1 VLFAVWS
8 FNHAS
13 GKLRESRVIAE
24 QLLAMAAR
32 VQSDLVTAAAHN
44 AMGSTQLWMGEFS
57 AACEHQEI
65 VAEIYNRDIP
75 RYLPSMQAPVIPS
88 RCHLAWALHIGGHPD
103 QARQRMREA
112 NDMATQLGR
121 PFSFA
126 FVHLYAIVLS
136 HFRREYAEVRSRS
149 ETLIEI
155 STEYGFPYWLAAGKM
170 CLARTIAGEG
180 YTRGDEAALMTG
192 LTMMK
197 ESAEHLASS
206 TELYLMMKRPD
217 ECLRELDQAA
227 QRSEQMDHRL
237 LEAEIHRLRGQ
248 TMLILPDGAAE
259 AERCFRRAIEIAVRQ
274 QARSWE
280 LRATTSLAGLL
291 DQRGKRDEAR
301 TMLAEISNWFTEG
314 FDTVDVIDAKGLLEE
329 LSA

>member
-1 VLFAVWS
+1 
-8 FNHAS
+8 
-13 GKLRESRVIAE
+13 
-24 QLLAMAAR
+24 
-32 VQSDLVTAAAHN
+32 
-44 AMGSTQLWMGEFS
+44 
-57 AACEHQEI
+57 
-65 VAEIYNRDIP
+65 
-75 RYLPSMQAPVIPS
+75 
-88 RCHLAWALHIGGHPD
+88 
-103 QARQRMREA
+103 
-112 NDMATQLGR
+112 
-121 PFSFA
+121 
-126 FVHLYAIVLS
+126 
-136 HFRREYAEVRSRS
+136 
-149 ETLIEI
+149 
-155 STEYGFPYWLAAGKM
+155 M

-180 YTRGDEAALMTG
+180 YYRGDEAALMTG

-197 ESAEHLASS
+197 ESAEHLAASNADLIYS
-206 TELYLMMKRPD
+206 FSFVLLAELYLMMKRPD

-291 DQRGKRDEAR
+291 DQQGKRDEAR

-314 FDTVDVIDAKGLLEE
+314 FDTADLKDAKSVLAGLN
-329 LSA
+329 A